1 MINDAMSSRGNSG
14 GSIISGSSTEFS
26 RIEADKE
33 NIQPL
38 KQGRSAN
45 NLVKALSLNKETR
58 KEILARERD
67 QFEASLDPAQLEDL
81 DDPLEPY
88 LKYLDWIHTHYPSGA
103 NTESGLIQLLE
114 RITHDFKDD
123 DYYKNEVR
131 YFKVWLEYVKF
142 SDNPRDI
149 FHYLYKKKIGL
160 SLSLLYESF
169 ANFMEFEQDFKKAEE
184 LYQAGIDA
192 KARPL
197 NRLIRAYEN
206 FKIRRAQSS
215 QVQKRQG
222 LGVLH
227 NPSGGGLETVAKR
240 GFLHSSKTFA
250 VYNDSESKPSSASEG
265 IWQHLDTID
274 NSRKE
279 NVIRPASWSGE
290 KLIQQGVL
298 KSNEPKFEVFR
309 DSELRFPVTKI
320 IHNPGKRTEKFDF
333 NLDLLY
339 PDGEDE
345 RSLMEVLLFSRG
357 LYYLAKKRK
366 SERTLETPSKKHTLS
381 VDAENETK
389 LLNSPTLTFY
399 SRQSMKE
406 VLQMLNQPLKETK
419 VNDEE
424 PPLDEGLSEFITET
438 ITNHPPATPKKSTNE
453 DTGVMS
459 SPFLEEPI
467 HSEPGNSDVLINPF
481 DNNLQ
486 KNLLYK
492 QSSHLSKYEDY
503 HQSTSK
509 RDKFNTLKSLLKP
522 HAAPIMGSR
531 QLMLEFRGETFCFT
545 KQLGNLDKAGTY
557 LSEKSDGTAA
567 AIKVRSPPIDWEYY
581 ILKQLEVRAPGNFIR
596 VIDFYKFEDESYLIL
611 PFMKHGTLLDL
622 IQLTSQSKSIKLEES
637 MVIYLT
643 AQLLK
648 QTYILHSIRIVHANL
663 KAENCI
669 LSLTPNTKPGYH
681 DLKLIDFENSIDLSL
696 FPENVRFS
704 AQLSAGTYPPDETWN
719 SWRHEPDYYGL
730 ANIVH
735 MLLFGKA
742 LGVLKTSSNNYK
754 IRENMPSYW
763 QRELWSELFK
773 TLLNTQ
779 NLECEQGAPLKLLA
793 TKFENWVNLNWSS
806 CGLSKQIAKITDFMD
821 DQRKRNKI

>member
-1 MINDAMSSRGNSG
+1 MSSRVNSG

-58 KEILARERD
+58 KEVLARERD

-81 DDPLEPY
+81 DDPLDPY
-88 LKYLDWIHTHYPSGA
+88 LKYLDWIHTNYPSGA

-169 ANFMEFEQDFKKAEE
+169 ANFMEVEQDFKKAEE
-184 LYQAGIDA
+184 LYQAGINA

-222 LGVLH
+222 LSVLQ
-227 NPSGGGLETVAKR
+227 NPSGGGLEMAAKSVPSR
-240 GFLHSSKTFA
+240 SSKAFA
-250 VYNDSESKPSSASEG
+250 VFNDSESKPSSANDG

-279 NVIRPASWSGE
+279 NVIRPTSWSGE
-290 KLIQQGVL
+290 KLIQQRVPKG
-298 KSNEPKFEVFR
+298 KEPNFEVFR
-309 DSELRFPVTKI
+309 DDELRFPVTKI

-333 NLDLLY
+333 NFDLLY
-339 PDGEDE
+339 PDKEEE
-345 RSLMEVLLFSRG
+345 RSLMEVLLLSRG
-357 LYYLAKKRK
+357 VYYLAKKRK
-366 SERTLETPSKKHTLS
+366 PERTLETPSKKHTLL

-424 PPLDEGLSEFITET
+424 PPLDEGLSDFVTET
-438 ITNHPPATPKKSTNE
+438 ITNHTPATPKKLTND
-453 DTGVMS
+453 DTGVLS
-459 SPFLEEPI
+459 SPFVEEPL
-467 HSEPGNSDVLINPF
+467 HSEPGKGDVLINPF
-481 DNNLQ
+481 DHNLQ

-492 QSSHLSKYEDY
+492 QSSHFSHYDNY
-503 HQSTSK
+503 HQSTTK
-509 RDKFNTLKSLLKP
+509 REKCTILRNLLKP

-531 QLMLEFRGETFCFT
+531 QLMIEFEGETFCFT
-545 KQLGNLDKAGTY
+545 KQLGVLDKAATY
-557 LSEKSDGTAA
+557 LSEKSDGSAA
-567 AIKVRSPPIDWEYY
+567 AIKVCSPPVEWEYY
-581 ILKQLEVRAPGNFIR
+581 ILKQLEVRAPGTFIK

-611 PFMKHGTLLDL
+611 PYLKHGTLLDL

-648 QTYILHSIRIVHANL
+648 QVSILHSISIVHANL

-669 LSLTPNTKPGYH
+669 LNLTPNTKPSYH
-681 DLKLIDFENSIDLSL
+681 DLKLIDFQNSIDLSL

-704 AQLSAGTYPPDETWN
+704 AQLSANTYPADEMWS

-735 MLLFGKA
+735 MLLFGRE
-742 LGVLKTSSNNYK
+742 LGVLKTSSNNIK

-763 QRELWSELFK
+763 QRELWNELFK
-773 TLLNTQ
+773 VLLNSQ
-779 NLECEQGAPLKLLA
+779 DLDCDQGAPLKLLA
-793 TKFENWVNLNWSS
+793 AKFENWVNLNWSS
-806 CGLSKQIAKITDFMD
+806 CGLSKQLAKITDFLD

>member
-1 MINDAMSSRGNSG
+1 MSSRVNSG
-14 GSIISGSSTEFS
+14 GSTISGSSTEFS

-58 KEILARERD
+58 KEVLARERD

-81 DDPLEPY
+81 DDPLDPY
-88 LKYLDWIHTHYPSGA
+88 LKYLDWIHTNYPSGA

-160 SLSLLYESF
+160 SLTLLYESF
-169 ANFMEFEQDFKKAEE
+169 ANFMEVEQDFKKAEE
-184 LYQAGIDA
+184 LYQAGINA

-206 FKIRRAQSS
+206 FKIRRAQFS

-222 LGVLH
+222 LGVLQ
-227 NPSGGGLETVAKR
+227 NPSGGGLEKVAKLAPSR
-240 GFLHSSKTFA
+240 SSKAFA
-250 VYNDSESKPSSASEG
+250 VFNDSEAKPSSANDG

-279 NVIRPASWSGE
+279 NVIRPTSWSGE
-290 KLIQQGVL
+290 KLLQQRVP
-298 KSNEPKFEVFR
+298 KANEPTFEVFR
-309 DSELRFPVTKI
+309 DDELRFPVTKI

-333 NLDLLY
+333 NFDLLY
-339 PDGEDE
+339 ADKEDE
-345 RSLMEVLLFSRG
+345 KSLMEILLLSRG
-357 LYYLAKKRK
+357 VYYLAKKRK
-366 SERTLETPSKKHTLS
+366 SERTFDTPSKKHTPL
-381 VDAENETK
+381 VDSENETK

-419 VNDEE
+419 VSTEE
-424 PPLDEGLSEFITET
+424 PPLDEGLSDFVTET
-438 ITNHPPATPKKSTNE
+438 ITNHTPATPRKLTND
-453 DTGVMS
+453 DTGMLS
-459 SPFLEEPI
+459 SPFVEEPL
-467 HSEPGNSDVLINPF
+467 HSEPGKGDVLINPF
-481 DNNLQ
+481 DHNLQ

-492 QSSHLSKYEDY
+492 QSSHLLHYKDY
-503 HQSTSK
+503 HQSTTK
-509 RDKFNTLKSLLKP
+509 REKCSILRSLLKP

-531 QLMLEFRGETFCFT
+531 QLMMEFEGETFCFT
-545 KQLGNLDKAGTY
+545 KQLGVVDKAATY
-557 LSEKSDGTAA
+557 LSEKSDGSVA
-567 AIKVRSPPIDWEYY
+567 AIKVCSPPVEWEYY
-581 ILKQLEVRAPGNFIR
+581 ILKQMEVRAPGNFIK

-611 PFMKHGTLLDL
+611 PYLKHGTLLDL
-622 IQLTSQSKSIKLEES
+622 IQLTSQSKSLKLEES
-637 MVIYLT
+637 MVIYLA

-648 QTYILHSIRIVHANL
+648 QISILHSISIVHANL

-669 LSLTPNTKPGYH
+669 LNLTPNTKPSYQ
-681 DLKLIDFENSIDLSL
+681 DLKVIDFQDSIDLSL

-704 AQLSAGTYPPDETWN
+704 AQLSANTYPPDEMWS
-719 SWRHEPDYYGL
+719 SWRYEPDYYGL
-730 ANIVH
+730 ANIIH
-735 MLLFGKA
+735 MLLFGRELGGLKA
-742 LGVLKTSSNNYK
+742 SSNNFK
-754 IRENMPSYW
+754 IREDMPSYW
-763 QRELWSELFK
+763 QRELWNELFK
-773 TLLNTQ
+773 VLLNSRDID
-779 NLECEQGAPLKLLA
+779 CKQGGPLKLLA
-793 TKFENWVNLNWSS
+793 GKFENWVNLNWSS
-806 CGLSKQIAKITDFMD
+806 CGLSRQLAKITEFLD

>member
-1 MINDAMSSRGNSG
+1 MSSRVNSG
-14 GSIISGSSTEFS
+14 GSITSGSSTEIS

-58 KEILARERD
+58 KEVLARERD
-67 QFEASLDPAQLEDL
+67 QFEASLDPARLEDL

-103 NTESGLIQLLE
+103 STESGLIQLLE
-114 RITHDFKDD
+114 RITHDFRDD
-123 DYYKNEVR
+123 EYYKNEVR

-149 FHYLYKKKIGL
+149 FQYLYKKKIGL

-169 ANFMEFEQDFKKAEE
+169 ANFMELEQDFLKAEE
-184 LYQAGIDA
+184 LYQAGISA

-206 FKIRRAQSS
+206 FKIRRAQCSR
-215 QVQKRQG
+215 VQKRQG

-227 NPSGGGLETVAKR
+227 NPSGGGLQVVTKPGPSR
-240 GFLHSSKTFA
+240 SSKAFA
-250 VYNDSESKPSSASEG
+250 VFNDAESKPSSATEG

-274 NSRKE
+274 NSKKE
-279 NVIRPASWSGE
+279 NVIRPTSWSGE
-290 KLIQQGVL
+290 KLIQQRAPRA
-298 KSNEPKFEVFR
+298 KEPTFEVFK
-309 DSELRFPVTKI
+309 DNELHFPVCKI
-320 IHNPGKRTEKFDF
+320 IHNPGKRIEKFDF
-333 NLDLLY
+333 NFDLLY

-345 RSLMEVLLFSRG
+345 RSLMEVLLLSRG
-357 LYYLAKKRK
+357 VYYLAKKRK
-366 SERTLETPSKKHTLS
+366 SEHSSGTPSKKLTLS
-381 VDAENETK
+381 TDAENETK

-406 VLQMLNQPLKETK
+406 VLQMLNQPLKETT
-419 VNDEE
+419 VHDEE
-424 PPLDEGLSEFITET
+424 PPLDEGLSDFITET
-438 ITNHPPATPKKSTNE
+438 ITNHTPATPIKTTNE

-459 SPFLEEPI
+459 SPFLEEPL
-467 HSEPGNSDVLINPF
+467 HSDPGKGDVLINPF
-481 DNNLQ
+481 DHNLQ

-492 QSSHLSKYEDY
+492 QSSHLSSYDNYHHSTAKREKYNIL
-503 HQSTSK
+503 
-509 RDKFNTLKSLLKP
+509 RSLLKP
-522 HAAPIMGSR
+522 RAAPIMGSR
-531 QLMLEFRGETFCFT
+531 QLMIEFESETFCFT
-545 KQLGNLDKAGTY
+545 KQLGNPDKAATY
-557 LSEKSDGTAA
+557 LSEKSDGTAS
-567 AIKVRSPPIDWEYY
+567 AIKVYSPPVEWEYY
-581 ILKQLEVRAPGNFIR
+581 ILKQLEVRTPGNFIK

-611 PFMKHGTLLDL
+611 PYLKHGTLWDL

-648 QTYILHSIRIVHANL
+648 QTSLLHSIRIVHANL

-669 LSLTPNTKPGYH
+669 LGLSPSTKPSYH
-681 DLKLIDFENSIDLSL
+681 DLKLIDFQNSVDLSL
-696 FPENVRFS
+696 FPDNVRFS
-704 AQLSAGTYPPDETWN
+704 AQLPSGTCPSDEVWN

-735 MLLFGKA
+735 MLLFGRE
-742 LGVLKTSSNNYK
+742 LGGLRTSSNMK

-763 QRELWSELFK
+763 QKELWSELFK
-773 TLLNTQ
+773 VLLNAP
-779 NLECEQGAPLKLLA
+779 NLDCEQGVPLRLLA
-793 TKFENWVNLNWSS
+793 SKFENWVNLNWSS
-806 CGLSKQIAKITDFMD
+806 CGLSKQLAKITDFMD